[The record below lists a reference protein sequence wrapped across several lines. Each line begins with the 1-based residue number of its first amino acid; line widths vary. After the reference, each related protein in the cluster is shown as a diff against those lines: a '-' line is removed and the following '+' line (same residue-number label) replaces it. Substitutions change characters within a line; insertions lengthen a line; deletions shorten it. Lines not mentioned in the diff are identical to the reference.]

1 MSYKAYF
8 LEDLVQQVTSEHWR
22 ARVQEKDLDEA
33 SNRVKFA
40 KVLFYVGEFQYGILE
55 LLRAQ
60 RHVEA
65 TVIASALKELSLLA
79 TKQSIY
85 ETVRD

>member
-1 MSYKAYF
+1 M
-8 LEDLVQQVTSEHWR
+8 
-22 ARVQEKDLDEA
+22 
-33 SNRVKFA
+33 
-40 KVLFYVGEFQYGILE
+40 LFYVGEFQYGILE